1 MHDEPVEWLN
11 PREAETWLVLWAV
24 SEWLPARLDQQLK
37 RDSGV
42 SHRDYFALAQI
53 SMAPDERLSMTELA
67 RLSDMSASHLSH
79 VVSRLEK
86 RGWVRR
92 FPSHEDRRT
101 NIAQLTDEGRNFLR
115 EAAPGHVRETRRRIF
130 DHLTGEENRI
140 LGALLGKVLE
150 GLDPPGIART

>member
-11 PREAETWLVLWAV
+11 PREAETWLALWGV

-53 SMAPDERLSMTELA
+53 SMAPEEKLSMTELA

-92 FPSHEDRRT
+92 APSTEDRRT
-101 NIAQLTDEGRNFLR
+101 NIAHLTDEGREFIR
-115 EAAPGHVRETRRRIF
+115 GAAPGHVREARRRIF
-130 DHLTGEENRI
+130 DRLTEEETEA
-140 LGALLGKVLE
+140 LGTLLNKVLD